1 MTGINHKD
9 YSSLR
14 DNIDQPL
21 YNRAV
26 QGAYP
31 PGSTIKP
38 MEAMGGLH
46 YGIVDWSTAISDPG
60 YFHLPGDSH
69 KFRDWKNWSWHREHA
84 QSHYHVLRY
93 LFLYFGKSNGH
104 RPDEPMD
111 APIWLWSKTG
121 VDLPSESEGLYP
133 SPEWKMRTRKTK
145 WMKGETIS
153 VSIGQGAFTATPLQL
168 AMATA
173 ITANHGSHVVPHVLR
188 ASHGAKPLQ
197 SVMRLMEKLIST
209 VQTKTG

>member
-1 MTGINHKD
+1 
-9 YSSLR
+9 
-14 DNIDQPL
+14 
-21 YNRAV
+21 
-26 QGAYP
+26 
-31 PGSTIKP
+31 
-38 MEAMGGLH
+38 
-46 YGIVDWSTAISDPG
+46 
-60 YFHLPGDSH
+60 
-69 KFRDWKNWSWHREHA
+69 
-84 QSHYHVLRY
+84 
-93 LFLYFGKSNGH
+93 
-104 RPDEPMD
+104 
-111 APIWLWSKTG
+111 
-121 VDLPSESEGLYP
+121 
-133 SPEWKMRTRKTK
+133 MRTRKTK